1 MAALLAE
8 RSALPTRLEGQVAQL
23 EADFALQFGQKPDFL
38 VRVPGRVNL
47 IGRQGHSSVLLR
59 SLVGLTSKVR
69 RTFTLLLVCL
79 W

>member
-47 IGRQGHSSVLLR
+47 IGKPLSSVLLG
-59 SLVGLTSKVR
+59 SLVRLA
-69 RTFTLLLVCL
+69 L
-79 W
+79 